1 MNRGK
6 KIFLALSAVF
16 LLALLIV
23 SYDISR
29 KTTRPGARRLL
40 RESIAPSGDSLKN
53 DSTGI
58 KTVKP

>member
-1 MNRGK
+1 LNRGK

-29 KTTRPGARRLL
+29 RTTRPGARGLL
-40 RESIAPSGDSLKN
+40 RESIVPSGDSLKT
-53 DSTGI
+53 DSTGL
-58 KTVKP
+58 KTTKP